1 MNARDKILNSIAES
15 KPALSPLPGIIISSE
30 DNHSSRVQKFKQ
42 MIETNGGSVI
52 ESEDLEIVQKDM
64 ERSTA
69 GGECIHSLIPALGTE
84 NSLNTKTGNAISLA
98 SLDRVFLKSR
108 LGVAENGAVWLAETD
123 MTNRLLPFICQHLV
137 IVLEAK
143 DIVSNMHEAYKRIH
157 GNQEDYHLFL
167 AGPSKTADIEQSLVI
182 GAHGARSLLV
192 YLISGPVSEVVNDP
206 DRDERLLDTTIPSGA
221 LL

>member
-1 MNARDKILNSIAES
+1 MNARDKILYSIAEN
-15 KPALSPLPGIIISSE
+15 KPAPSPLPGINILSE
-30 DNHSSRVQKFKQ
+30 NDHSSGVQKFKQ

-52 ESEDLEIVQKDM
+52 ESEDLEIVKKDL
-64 ERSTA
+64 ERSLAMEEHIYHFIPGIKLENCRMEMTA
-69 GGECIHSLIPALGTE
+69 
-84 NSLNTKTGNAISLA
+84 NAMSLA

-137 IVLEAK
+137 IVLEIK

-157 GNQEDYHLFL
+157 GNQEAYHLFL

-192 YLISGPVSEVVNDP
+192 YLISGKKLS
-206 DRDERLLDTTIPSGA
+206 
-221 LL
+221 